1 MNVKKEAKRILR
13 KKNTKSKRIPAKEKC
28 KRAMR
33 ITDGVF

>member
-1 MNVKKEAKRILR
+1 VIDECEKGKR
-13 KKNTKSKRIPAKEKC
+13 NTKNKRIPAKEKC